1 MKRLTLILALLALA
15 GCTQQQQLVATVDL
29 KQVPGLTDCTY
40 HRFYS
45 GQGSVS
51 LVAVRCP
58 NSSTT
63 TTNHTGKTQTS
74 VVVIDGVEY
83 VRRQD

>member
-1 MKRLTLILALLALA
+1 MKRLIVILGLLALA
-15 GCTQQQQLVATVDL
+15 GCTQPQQPVATTDL

-45 GQGSVS
+45 GHGSTT
-51 LVAVRCP
+51 LIAVRCP

-63 TTNHTGKTQTS
+63 TTYQSGKTSTS

-83 VRRQD
+83 VRREP